1 MEKQQFS
8 ESLECDRKGTIP
20 RKEKQSWKTMKS
32 EIGIPLQ
39 QEKVV
44 KENGKRRKN
53 SRPMPK
59 ASVRVLDAAYADRM
73 PRVPTICIHG

>member
-1 MEKQQFS
+1 MENNEIRNRNTFAA
-8 ESLECDRKGTIP
+8 G
-20 RKEKQSWKTMKS
+20 KT
-32 EIGIPLQ
+32 
-39 QEKVV
+39 VV

-73 PRVPTICIHG
+73 QSSPDLCVN